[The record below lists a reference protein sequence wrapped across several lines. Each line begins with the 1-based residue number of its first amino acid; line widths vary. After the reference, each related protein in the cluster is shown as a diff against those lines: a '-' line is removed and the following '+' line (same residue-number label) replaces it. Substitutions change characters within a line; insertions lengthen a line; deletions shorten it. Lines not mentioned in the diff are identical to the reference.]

1 MSAPAIQTFPREEFL
16 TRRFRYRRGEHV
28 TVVGPTGCGKTHLVY
43 QLLERV
49 ARPSLPAIVLVKKP
63 RDAVIV
69 EWGKRLH
76 YRRVPHWPP
85 PVNWW
90 NPWHKP
96 PGYLVWPRTNFT
108 VDIQTERARKAA
120 IFRKA
125 LMDGY
130 RRGNR
135 ILYVDDTYGISEI
148 LDLDDELIELWTELR
163 SMDGSLWTSFQK
175 PSHVPT
181 WAYGQA
187 EHLFLFHDPDKRS
200 RERFAEIGGVDP
212 DLVRD
217 AVMALPRHAA
227 LYIRRDGPR
236 MCVLAP

>member
-1 MSAPAIQTFPREEFL
+1 MLTTFSREEFL
-16 TRRFRYRRGEHV
+16 TRRWRYRRGEHV

-43 QLLERV
+43 ELLERT
-49 ARPSLPAIVLVKKP
+49 ARPSLPAVVLVKKP
-63 RDAVIV
+63 RDRLIREVT
-69 EWGKRLH
+69 KRLK
-76 YRRVPHWPP
+76 YRVVRSWPP
-85 PVNWW
+85 PPAF
-90 NPWHKP
+90 PWQPRKP
-96 PGYLVWPRTNFT
+96 PGFVVWPPTKFAPEIDRP
-108 VDIQTERARKAA
+108 AKAA
-120 IFRKA
+120 VFRRA

-148 LDLDDELIELWTELR
+148 LDLDAELIELWTELR
-163 SMDGSLWTSFQK
+163 SMDGGLWTSFQK

-187 EHLFLFHDPDKRS
+187 EHLYLFHDPDKRS

-217 AVMALPRHAA
+217 TVMGLSRHQA

-236 MCVLAP
+236 MCIVDK